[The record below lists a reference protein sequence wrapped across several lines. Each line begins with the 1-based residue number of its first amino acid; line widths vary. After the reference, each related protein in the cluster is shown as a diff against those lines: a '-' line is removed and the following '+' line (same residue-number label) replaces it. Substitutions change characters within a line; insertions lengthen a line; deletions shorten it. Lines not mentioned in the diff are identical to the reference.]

1 MGIRVTIL
9 TMMLGFCGALSGGA
23 AGSPLP
29 GQVVVTDVRI
39 AVTGEQT
46 RIVLNVSDAVTV
58 ETFLLAD
65 PYRLVLN
72 LPDAVWKLPANW
84 PRRTGGVVKA
94 FRFGPMGPGRARMI
108 FDLTRPAKVVDNL
121 TLPPQ
126 GERRYRVVLDL
137 APQDEATFRKSAGW
151 PMGERPAVG
160 ANDLSAPRP
169 PPARAKKLICLDPGH
184 GGIDPGATGVS
195 GSLEKDVVLA
205 ASNEFRDTLVRSG
218 RYQVIMTR
226 DTDVFLSLKA
236 RVAFCRSKAADLMI
250 SVHAD
255 SAGGADNIRGAT
267 VYTLSDKASD
277 AEAEELAKSENQSD
291 VIAGVDI
298 GREDD
303 VVSSI
308 LIDLAQRDTKANS
321 VKFAKALV
329 PELEKTGRT
338 LARSHKFAGF
348 RVLKAPD
355 VPSVLL
361 EMGYLTN
368 ADDEVQLLSAP
379 WRRQLAQAMLRA
391 LDAHFKGGPKPGAG
405 AKPQLR

>member
-1 MGIRVTIL
+1 MGVRAIVLLAFLCLFASAR
-9 TMMLGFCGALSGGA
+9 AGA
-23 AGSPLP
+23 AASSMP
-29 GQVVVTDVRI
+29 GEVVVTDVRI

-46 RIVLNVSDAVTV
+46 RIVLNLSDGVAV
-58 ETFLLAD
+58 ETFMLAD

-72 LPDAVWKLPANW
+72 LPDTVWKLAPDW
-84 PRRTGGVVKA
+84 QRRKGGLIKG

-108 FDLTRPAKVVDNL
+108 FDLTGPAKVTDNL

-137 APQDEATFRKSAGW
+137 APETDAVFRKTATW
-151 PMGERPAVG
+151 PEGERPTAG

-205 ASNEFRDTLVRSG
+205 ASNEFRDTLKRSG
-218 RYQVIMTR
+218 RYQVVMTR

-255 SAGGADNIRGAT
+255 SAGGSDAIRGAT

-277 AEAEELAKSENQSD
+277 AEADELAKSENQSD
-291 VIAGVDI
+291 IIAGVDI
-298 GREDD
+298 GHEDN

-308 LIDLAQRDTKANS
+308 LIDLAQRETKVNS
-321 VKFAKALV
+321 VRFAKALV

-361 EMGYLTN
+361 EMGYMTN
-368 ADDEVQLLSAP
+368 AADEVQLLSAS

-391 LDAHFKGGPKPGAG
+391 LDGYFAAGQGAG
-405 AKPQLR
+405 GKPKLR